1 MSDYKAPIRGIWAVI
16 TKLLS
21 QLLGLFVPSI
31 KDDEQR
37 LIVSG
42 VLNATKE
49 TIEVLSDA
57 DPNDKEQMR
66 GVLNRL
72 FNDGPFKEGAKAE
85 LMQKINEITNSN
97 VRVVLSVINNQVY
110 PVLDLLTDQD
120 RANDEQ
126 LEELLRE
133 QLRGEDGILLI
144 RAIFGL
150 FINNSQFADTAAVL
164 VLQLLLTQLEEEGG
178 NNTDFASQVVALQ
191 SIFEQ
196 RSIAA

>member
-16 TKLLS
+16 AKLLS
-21 QLLGLFVPSI
+21 RLLGGFVPQI

-37 LIVSG
+37 MIVSG

-49 TIEVLSDA
+49 TIDVLSDA
-57 DPNDKEQMR
+57 EPNDKEQMR
-66 GVLNRL
+66 AVLNRL
-72 FNDGPFKEGAKAE
+72 FNEGPFKEGAKAE

-110 PVLDLLTDQD
+110 PVLNVLTDED
-120 RANDEQ
+120 RANDDQ
-126 LEELLRE
+126 LEELLRQ

-150 FINNSQFADTAAVL
+150 FINNTEFADTAAVV
-164 VLQLLLTQLEEEGG
+164 VLELLLAQLDLEGG
-178 NNTDFASQVVALQ
+178 QDAEFAAKVVAIQ
-191 SIFEQ
+191 KIFEQ
-196 RSIAA
+196 RSMVA